1 MRIKSTTELTRTGG
15 TMDEPQ
21 SSTAPASQLPGQPTS
36 QAEFGCLG
44 HVLAFAIC
52 VGLPG
57 FWTLAVPVSWVTLE
71 RHGEQ
76 VSAKAKVCLFFVV
89 PYRNLTATG
98 VTEVGTRIS
107 FPNTSNTTPRKGS
120 PPDDEHFL
128 IFRGDNGQSIEFPV
142 ADSSQDSLREK
153 SAAFLQ
159 DPQATRL
166 KFFAV
171 SSWPLSIVGG
181 FLSLLT
187 LVYFLNAAVPLI
199 HAVQRRCGVPP
210 EKLFCAV
217 SPEPTSTN
225 SAPKPQG

>member
-1 MRIKSTTELTRTGG
+1 MKCANWLAVDRVVHWCRMREMASAPPSSCPICTPSAPTDKARSLSSLT
-15 TMDEPQ
+15 MN
-21 SSTAPASQLPGQPTS
+21 
-36 QAEFGCLG
+36 
-44 HVLAFAIC
+44 V
-52 VGLPG
+52 
-57 FWTLAVPVSWVTLE
+57 VPVSWVTLE

-171 SSWPLSIVGG
+171 SSWPLCIVGG